1 MRRVAGGGAPAP
13 EGRIEIGALP
23 FAVAQ
28 MIEAQLLN
36 IAVVTK
42 LLDFNPRF
50 VLGRQAEIEDGIQ
63 SRVGWLAPR
72 LKATHEDSIAL
83 EVSDIHHAIQ
93 RDAALAAL
101 CEGRRLADYAW
112 ERAEADATLLI
123 KSARYRLT
131 YLTPADTL

>member
-1 MRRVAGGGAPAP
+1 MTTVLQQVLDRVDA
-13 EGRIEIGALP
+13 I
-23 FAVAQ
+23 
-28 MIEAQLLN
+28 LLAN
-36 IAVVTK
+36 TPPGTTLSRDRA
-42 LLDFNPRF
+42 DP
-50 VLGRQAEIEDGIQ
+50 Q
-63 SRVGWLAPR
+63 SRDEAPGINVLAREGAVTPFSDDTDEHQVQIELR
-72 LKATHEDSIAL
+72 ICVRDESGTAAAEAL
-83 EVSDIHHAIQ
+83 HAGVHHAIQ